1 MICTFIV
8 SYLLNLPS
16 DKPIANSS
24 TIVPYLKFLLISI
37 PSIPKS
43 GLAVQLPCST
53 SKVSIYALFPELT
66 EALLHGLLRNGT
78 VVKHQD
84 IDQAIV
90 KLKTT
95 QCSFLQ
101 VMIDNYLQHNNTPL
115 DMRILCRVALL
126 HEKTN
131 FVALLISYG
140 AKPDPKEILDKI
152 SRKNM
157 DPKLADYIAQGK
169 SVPDRTILLK
179 DALSSTNIEMAE
191 AALDAGPIDPASVD
205 LSECITSPALVRNPD
220 LLKKLLRCKV
230 VPGGSK
236 NNTLSLVLK
245 DKMIT
250 REQQAEVVRL
260 LLEWGAE
267 VQQVCEAYE
276 EQMTPIHAATK
287 LALETGTIQCTHV
300 ARTLCTCTHML
311 LAHYV
316 QALFYFFLPT

>member
-8 SYLLNLPS
+8 NYLLNLPS
-16 DKPIANSS
+16 DNPIVNSS

-53 SKVSIYALFPELT
+53 SKVSICKLFPELT
-66 EALLHGLLRNGT
+66 EVLLHALLRNGT
-78 VVKHQD
+78 VVKQKD

-101 VMIDNYLQHNNTPL
+101 VMINNYFQHNREPH

-131 FVALLISYG
+131 FVAVLISYG

-157 DPKLADYIAQGK
+157 DPMLADYIAQG
-169 SVPDRTILLK
+169 SPYQIERCYSNLL
-179 DALSSTNIEMAE
+179 
-191 AALDAGPIDPASVD
+191 
-205 LSECITSPALVRNPD
+205 CH
-220 LLKKLLRCKV
+220 LL
-230 VPGGSK
+230 
-236 NNTLSLVLK
+236 
-245 DKMIT
+245 I
-250 REQQAEVVRL
+250 
-260 LLEWGAE
+260 
-267 VQQVCEAYE
+267 
-276 EQMTPIHAATK
+276 
-287 LALETGTIQCTHV
+287 
-300 ARTLCTCTHML
+300 
-311 LAHYV
+311 
-316 QALFYFFLPT
+316 

>member
-8 SYLLNLPS
+8 NYLLNLPS
-16 DKPIANSS
+16 DNPIVNSS

-53 SKVSIYALFPELT
+53 AKVSICKLFPELT
-66 EALLHGLLRNGT
+66 EVLLHALLRNGT
-78 VVKHQD
+78 VVKQKD

-101 VMIDNYLQHNNTPL
+101 VMIDNYLRHNVAPL
-115 DMRILCRVALL
+115 DMSLLCKDALR

-131 FVALLISYG
+131 FVTLLISYG
-140 AKPDPKEILDKI
+140 AKPDPKEIILYRN

-157 DPKLADYIAQGK
+157 DPKLAYYIAQGQ

-179 DALSSTNIEMAE
+179 SALSSTNIEIAK

-205 LSECITSPALVRNPD
+205 LSECITSPALLRNPD

-250 REQQAEVVRL
+250 REQQAEVVQL

-287 LALETGTIQCTHV
+287 LALETGIIHV
-300 ARTLCTCTHML
+300 VRTL
-311 LAHYV
+311 V
-316 QALFYFFLPT
+316 